1 MLLRRT
7 AVERLPLIVGALYPQ
22 EMPKTTAADPVP
34 GVHEVIFKPPPGDY
48 LLRPFEAAS
57 FSPVWI
63 GAAIAILIVAAS
75 LAGRLL
81 FGEDGGFLDSG
92 GRLRLTNVWSDLLNG
107 AIVGYIPTVMVIL
120 RSRMVQDLHALR
132 PSIRCSDAEFQQIVA
147 DVTCVPAPRLVAVS
161 MVSGCLFGLMPLL
174 DPTFFEVPLRDLSDP
189 MLLCFIFRSA
199 LTGWLA
205 GHAVAT
211 EIHTSRA
218 YFALGEARVEVD
230 LLDTRPL
237 YILSR
242 KGIRSALAWI
252 ASISL
257 ISLFWL
263 GRQAGSANG
272 PIVLG
277 ITALVLY
284 SFFYSIL
291 GVHRSIRRT
300 KSEQLDTLRDQ
311 IRAERGAHLDS
322 QAGHA
327 GDAARLASLIA
338 YLSLV
343 ERVPEWPFDTPMALR
358 LVLFVAVGLGSW
370 LGGALVERLLES
382 WF

>member
-1 MLLRRT
+1 
-7 AVERLPLIVGALYPQ
+7 VEPLPLIAGAVYL
-22 EMPKTTAADPVP
+22 EKMSKTTAADAAP
-34 GVHEVIFKPPPGDY
+34 GVHEAVFTPPPDDF
-48 LLRPFEAAS
+48 LLRPFAAAS

-63 GAAIAILIVAAS
+63 GAAIAIFIAAVS
-75 LAGRLL
+75 LAGRLTL
-81 FGEDGGFLDSG
+81 GEESGFLDTG
-92 GRLRLTNVWSDLLNG
+92 GRLSLTDVWVDLLNG
-107 AIVGYIPTVMVIL
+107 AIFGYIPTVMVIM
-120 RSRMVQDLHALR
+120 RSRTVQDLRALR

-147 DVTCVPAPRLVAVS
+147 DVTCVPVRRLVAAG
-161 MVSGCLFGLMPLL
+161 MVSSFIFGLIPLL
-174 DPTFFEVPLRDLSDP
+174 DPMYFEIPLRDLSGR
-189 MLLCFIFRSA
+189 MLLFFIIRNA

-218 YFALGEARVEVD
+218 YAALGEVCVEVD

-237 YILSR
+237 YIFAR

-263 GRQAGSANG
+263 GPAPGSANG

-284 SFFYSIL
+284 AFFHSIL

-300 KSEQLDTLRDQ
+300 KNKQLDTLRDQ
-311 IRAERGAHLDS
+311 IRAVRGAPLDS
-322 QAGHA
+322 QGGHA
-327 GDAARLASLIA
+327 GDDARLASLIA
-338 YLSLV
+338 YLNLV

-382 WF
+382 WL